1 MTAASKPRGNEGVV
15 RTADAPSDAFLSST
29 VIPLTKSRAVHR
41 RGDVPSCRA
50 QAIIRETIDGTTSEV
65 GEEVVMWVEE
75 QFIDS
80 IKDAFAKSVM
90 MS

>member
-1 MTAASKPRGNEGVV
+1 MFG
-15 RTADAPSDAFLSST
+15 L
-29 VIPLTKSRAVHR
+29 AVHF
-41 RGDVPSCRA
+41 V
-50 QAIIRETIDGTTSEV
+50 QAIPRETIDGTMPEV

>member
-1 MTAASKPRGNEGVV
+1 MGGGM
-15 RTADAPSDAFLSST
+15 FGL
-29 VIPLTKSRAVHR
+29 AVHF
-41 RGDVPSCRA
+41 V
-50 QAIIRETIDGTTSEV
+50 QAIPPETIDGTMSEV